1 MARNAL
7 DITLPLRKD
16 TKRARL
22 CERPEAEVQ
31 VHPWLIP
38 VRSIRFTHNRISN
51 HFGHPETRTL
61 QELVSALNE
70 GSVVSHTAEFLRLE
84 LFAWKGQY
92 FSINNRRTYCLW
104 KHQEENPTIDVRI
117 HPWKVHQPLS
127 DGDVPRYESKVNDL
141 FWRMFSTTSGG
152 REVLIGGRPGQIYR
166 LPLKPL
172 LLPRPSSAIPE
183 HDEIEDEDEDIVKQ
197 ELGLEED
204 SPCLGLVNLPQSG
217 SVTADDAT
225 SAREGADFKQSVQAD
240 TFCLRDVL
248 MEKLPMQASGPSVW
262 FICPRTPYGTSL
274 ANKVELF
281 WRRHCGK
288 AAAKRLLPALTENA
302 IERQTVRQVKAIV
315 ASSTAAL
322 KYVRELKGMQLRTLL
337 LVPCKEDAEHQLKL
351 VQHIPASAELVL
363 LPHQALEA
371 DRQMVTKL
379 QAAAEA
385 AIAVTVHWAIPE
397 GLEQYTMPIH
407 DRCRWRLVA

>member
-7 DITLPLRKD
+7 DITLPTRRKD

-22 CERPEAEVQ
+22 SERAEAEVEE
-31 VHPWLIP
+31 HPWLIP

-51 HFGHPETRTL
+51 HFGYPETRTF

-70 GSVVSHTAEFLRLE
+70 GLVVSHTAEFLRLE

-104 KHQEENPTIDVRI
+104 KHQEENPTLDVRI
-117 HPWKVHQPLS
+117 RPWKVHQPLS
-127 DGDVPRYESKVNDL
+127 DGHVPRYESKVNSL

-152 REVLIGGRPGQIYR
+152 CEVLIGGQPGQIYR

-172 LLPRPSSAIPE
+172 LLPRPPSSIPE
-183 HDEIEDEDEDIVKQ
+183 HKEMEDEDEDIVKK

-204 SPCLGLVNLPQSG
+204 ARCLGLVNLPQSG
-217 SVTADDAT
+217 SVAADDAA
-225 SAREGADFKQSVQAD
+225 SACDFEEFRQSVPGI
-240 TFCLRDVL
+240 CLRDVL
-248 MEKLPMQASGPSVW
+248 MEKLPKQASGPSVW

-322 KYVRELKGMQLRTLL
+322 KYVRELQGMQLRTVL

-351 VQHIPASAELVL
+351 VQHISAAAELVL
-363 LPHQALEA
+363 LPRQALEP

-379 QAAAEA
+379 QAAAGPA
-385 AIAVTVHWAIPE
+385 LAVTVHWATPE
-397 GLEQYTMPIH
+397 GLEQYTMPLH